1 MQVQPFIQMSHLG
14 NFCRNFWVLTF
25 CFRSKILPNGTK
37 ILYPVESWIGEDES
51 GSADYSDD
59 SESSMIRGDFAYKK
73 SPELT
78 TSKPVD
84 LFEAP
89 PRGDIPNMP
98 KKMMKAM
105 DKLMVAGT
113 R

>member
-1 MQVQPFIQMSHLG
+1 MFTLG
-14 NFCRNFWVLTF
+14 IIFLIF

-59 SESSMIRGDFAYKK
+59 SESSMVRGDFVYKK
-73 SPELT
+73 TTELT
-78 TSKPVD
+78 TKPVD

>member
-1 MQVQPFIQMSHLG
+1 MLASF
-14 NFCRNFWVLTF
+14 TF

-59 SESSMIRGDFAYKK
+59 SDSSMIRGDFVYKK
-73 SPELT
+73 PTELKT
-78 TSKPVD
+78 KPLD

-113 R
+113 RYFFNQESF

>member
-1 MQVQPFIQMSHLG
+1 
-14 NFCRNFWVLTF
+14 
-25 CFRSKILPNGTK
+25 
-37 ILYPVESWIGEDES
+37 
-51 GSADYSDD
+51 
-59 SESSMIRGDFAYKK
+59 MIRGDFVYKK
-73 SPELT
+73 PPKEVA
-78 TSKPVD
+78 SKPVD